1 MNLEVKKSTDE
12 KPTFPFVEVSDLFR
26 DGEWIN
32 LTIDV
37 GDVTIILAFQD
48 EGFQKFR
55 EAINKT
61 PHDINAPSG
70 DSE

>member
-1 MNLEVKKSTDE
+1 MKREVKKSTDE

-32 LTIDV
+32 LHIDV
-37 GDVTIILAFQD
+37 GDATISLGFQE

-55 EAINKT
+55 EAINKA
-61 PHDINAPSG
+61 PHDMNSPRRV
-70 DSE
+70 